1 MLEAWREMESEGGD
15 EERVSKVTAKMPKRV
30 KKKRPV
36 QTDDGEDAGWEE
48 FYDYIFPEEVH
59 HPKLSI
65 LYAAIISLS
74 SVQKWRIN
82 YQ

>member
-1 MLEAWREMESEGGD
+1 MESEGGD

-48 FYDYIFPEEVH
+48 FYDYIFPEEVR
-59 HPKLSI
+59 HPKRSI

-74 SVQKWRIN
+74 SVQKLMIDSL
-82 YQ
+82 